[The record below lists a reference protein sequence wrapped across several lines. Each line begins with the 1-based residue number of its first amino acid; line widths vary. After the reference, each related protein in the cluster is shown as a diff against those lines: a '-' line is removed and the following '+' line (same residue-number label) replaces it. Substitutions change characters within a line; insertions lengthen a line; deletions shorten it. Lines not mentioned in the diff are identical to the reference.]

1 MTNLIDM
8 DFWKIFPPKEELL
21 KWHQKDGDGKTRLV
35 NAHMHTPYS
44 FSAFNNI
51 PQALDMAVAENVKVV
66 GINDFYT
73 TDGYPEWAEAC
84 VTRKLFPLFNIEYI
98 SLNHDDQAAGI
109 KVNDPNNPG
118 RTYLSG
124 KGLAFPAKLDEPYAT
139 SLHSVRSESN
149 IQVQKMCTR
158 LNHLLDNCRATFE
171 LDYKEIRRT
180 LTKGMVRER
189 HLAKA
194 LREKISNKYHTPED
208 QKNFY
213 KKLFGGKEL
222 KSDIAN
228 SASVENEIR
237 GNLLKAGG
245 VAFIPET
252 PEAFLEMDMV
262 CKIILNAG
270 GIPTYPFLADDN
282 NGNFT
287 EFEAPKEE
295 VIEILRK
302 RNICSVEFITTRNS
316 IGVLEEYAGYFHNQG
331 FVVTFGTE
339 HNTPAMEPVE
349 LFARKNTPLSKMLL
363 DINYAGACVTAAHQY
378 LVATKGTGYLDKN
391 GKPDVKNR
399 DSYIQLGKALIEY
412 QTKS

>member
-1 MTNLIDM
+1 ME
-8 DFWKIFPPKEELL
+8 FWKIFPPKEELL
-21 KWHQKDGDGKTRLV
+21 KWHEKNGDGKTRLV

-44 FSAFNNI
+44 FSAFNDIN
-51 PQALDMAVAENVKVV
+51 QALDMAVAENVKVV

-73 TDGYPEWAEAC
+73 TYGFTEWADGC
-84 VTRKLFPLFNIEYI
+84 IVRKLFPLFNIENI
-98 SLNHDDQAAGI
+98 SLNREDQAAGI

-124 KGLAFPAKLDEPYAT
+124 KGLAYPERQDELYA
-139 SLHSVRSESN
+139 SALKSVRRESI
-149 IQVQKMCTR
+149 IQTQKMCNR

-171 LDYKEIRRT
+171 LDFDVIRST
-180 LTKGMVRER
+180 MTKGMVRER

-194 LREKISNKYHTPED
+194 LREKISRKYHTVED
-208 QKNFY
+208 QHTFY

-222 KSDIAN
+222 KSDLNNTA
-228 SASVENEIR
+228 AVENEIR

-245 VAFIPET
+245 AAFIPET
-252 PEAFLEMDMV
+252 PEAFLDMEMV

-270 GIPTYPFLADDN
+270 GIPTYPFLADDA

-287 EFEAPKEE
+287 EFEAPKER

-316 IGVLEEYAGYFHNQG
+316 IEVLEEYATYFHKNG

-349 LFARKNTPLSKMLL
+349 LFARKSTPLTQALL
-363 DINYAGACVTAAHQY
+363 DINYAGACVIAAHQY
-378 LVATKGTGYLDKN
+378 LVAKEGTGYIDKN
-391 GKPDVKNR
+391 GKPDLKNR
-399 DSYIQLGKALIEY
+399 DSYIKLGKAVIEFMI
-412 QTKS
+412 KS

>member
-1 MTNLIDM
+1 M

-21 KWHQKDGDGKTRLV
+21 KWYQKDGEGKTLLV
-35 NAHMHTPYS
+35 NAHLHSPFS
-44 FSAFNNI
+44 FSAFKDI

-66 GINDFYT
+66 GINDFYST
-73 TDGYPEWAEAC
+73 NGYPDWVEGC
-84 VTRKLFPLFNIEYI
+84 VSRKLFPLFNIEYI
-98 SLNHDDQAAGI
+98 SLNRADQAAGI

-124 KGLAFPAKLDEPYAT
+124 KGLAFPAQLEEPYAT
-139 SLHSVRSESN
+139 SLHVVRRESN
-149 IQVQKMCTR
+149 IQTQKMCNR

-171 LDYKEIRRT
+171 LNYLEIRQT
-180 LTKGMVRER
+180 LTKGLVRER
-189 HLAKA
+189 HLAQA
-194 LREKISNKYHTPED
+194 LREKISHKYPHPED
-208 QKNFY
+208 QQAFY
-213 KKLFGGKEL
+213 KKLFSGKEL
-222 KSDIAN
+222 KSDIKNA
-228 SASVENEIR
+228 AAVENEIR
-237 GNLLKAGG
+237 GNLLKSGG
-245 VAFIPET
+245 AAFISET
-252 PEAFLEMDMV
+252 PEAFLDMEMV
-262 CKIILNAG
+262 CKMILNAG

-287 EFEAPKEE
+287 EFEAPKEK

-349 LFARKNTPLSKMLL
+349 LFARNKAPLSKTLL
-363 DINYAGACVTAAHQY
+363 EINYAGACVLAAHQY
-378 LVATKGTGYLDKN
+378 LVATTGKGYVDKT

-399 DSYIQLGKALIEY
+399 ESYIQLGKALIEY
-412 QTKS
+412 MAKS